1 MSAKLKF
8 SCRLRVSQHRNS
20 IPTMVM
26 PEQPKLILNECIY
39 IIMIT
44 NDVQMNGSS
53 ILVRK
58 QRSLHDNG
66 IDVMQTTK

>member
-1 MSAKLKF
+1 
-8 SCRLRVSQHRNS
+8 
-20 IPTMVM
+20 M